1 MKEKPNYYAI
11 IPAEVRYSKVLT
23 PNAKLLYAE
32 ITALCNMNG
41 KCTASTEYFCRLY
54 EVSRG
59 AVQNWLKMLDD
70 NGYIQRTVIY
80 RQGSKEIL
88 SRSIKLVDKPSI
100 NISTDNTNININNTN
115 LTDSNKKAF
124 FKKPSLDEV
133 KNYCILR
140 KNNIDAQAFI
150 DFYESKGWQIGKE
163 IMKSWKACV
172 RTWESRDKKNPKT
185 MSKID
190 MQLNEYIKGKEY
202 L

>member
-1 MKEKPNYYAI
+1 MTKPNYYAV
-11 IPAEVRYSKVLT
+11 IPAEVRYSKNLT

-41 KCTASTEYFCRLY
+41 KCTASTQYFCRLY

-59 AVQNWLKMLDD
+59 SIQNWLKMLED
-70 NGYIQRTVIY
+70 NGYITRAVKY

-88 SRSIKLVDKPSI
+88 SRSIKLVDKGSI
-100 NISTDNTNININNTN
+100 KICTDNTNINITNTN

-124 FKKPSLDEV
+124 FKKPTLDEV
-133 KNYCILR
+133 KDYCILR
-140 KNNIDAQAFI
+140 KNNIDAEAFI
-150 DFYESKGWQIGKE
+150 DFYESKNFMIGKNK
-163 IMKSWKACV
+163 MKDWKAAV
-172 RTWESRDKKNPKT
+172 RTWEKRETKKPQT

-190 MQLNEYIKGKEY
+190 AQLNEYLKGKEY